1 MKSNKFVRGIFGLI
15 LSCFVIAGITSC
27 TPPSGSSVADQI
39 TYLDAVEGV
48 PDSFLETWENN
59 DNGWHSEY
67 DVSKTQIND
76 CMSKVLYNVVSNST
90 VTTTDGY
97 TLVFCQ
103 VAEGSGTSY
112 TPAGNYYVVGLKLSG
127 DSLIICCPLYYSSV
141 YKTLGSLTKK
151 YTSAFKLE
159 GSGNYCTV
167 CTKKPA

>member
-48 PDSFLETWENN
+48 PVSFLGTWENN
-59 DNGWHSEY
+59 DYGHSEY
-67 DVSKTQIND
+67 TITKTQIND
-76 CMSKVLYNVVSNST
+76 CMSKVLYNVVSTST

-112 TPAGNYYVVGLKLSG
+112 TPAGNYYVVGLKLSE
-127 DSLIICCPLYYSSV
+127 DSLTICCPLDYSSV
-141 YKTLGSLTKK
+141 YKALDSLTKK
-151 YTSAFKLE
+151 YTSAFTFE
-159 GSGNYCTV
+159 GSGNFGSV
-167 CTKKPA
+167 CTKMSA

>member
-27 TPPSGSSVADQI
+27 TPPGGSSVADQI
-39 TYLDAVEGV
+39 TYLDTVEGV
-48 PDSFLETWENN
+48 PDSFLGTWENN
-59 DNGWHSEY
+59 DYGQHSEY
-67 DVSKTQIND
+67 AVSKTKIND
-76 CMSKVLYNVVSNST
+76 CMTKVLYNVVSTAT

-127 DSLIICCPLYYSSV
+127 DSLIICCPLDYSSV

-151 YTSAFKLE
+151 YTSAFRFE
-159 GSGNYCTV
+159 GSGNYGTV
-167 CTKKPA
+167 CTQKPA

>member
-48 PDSFLETWENN
+48 PDSFVGKWENN
-59 DNGWHSEY
+59 EYGHSEY
-67 DVSKTQIND
+67 TITKTQIND
-76 CMSKVLYNVVSNST
+76 CMTNVLYNVVSTST
-90 VTTTDGY
+90 VTTTDEY

-112 TPAGNYYVVGLKLSG
+112 TPAGNYYVVGLKLSEG
-127 DSLIICCPLYYSSV
+127 KLTICCPLDYSSV
-141 YKTLGSLTKK
+141 YKTLDSLTKK
-151 YTSAFKLE
+151 YTSAFTFD
-159 GSGNYCTV
+159 GSGNFGTV
-167 CTKKPA
+167 CTKMSA

>member
-48 PDSFLETWENN
+48 PDSFVGTWENN

-67 DVSKTQIND
+67 AVSKIQIND
-76 CMSKVLYNVVSNST
+76 CMSNVLFNVVSTST

-112 TPAGNYYVVGLKLSG
+112 TPAGNYYVVGLKLFE
-127 DSLIICCPLYYSSV
+127 DKLTICCPLDYSSV
-141 YKTLGSLTKK
+141 YKTLDSLTKK
-151 YTSAFKLE
+151 YTSAFTFE
-159 GSGNYCTV
+159 GSGSYGTV
-167 CTKKPA
+167 CTKMSA